1 MKQKAIAM
9 VSPEQWGACD
19 PLSKTMLE
27 DAGVKIIRNKQ
38 KRLLVEDE
46 MKELIKGCDVA
57 ICGAE
62 PMSAAVMDQAPE
74 LRFIARCAVGLDSI
88 DLNAARSRNIGVSY
102 VPGANADAVAELT
115 VSHILTLIRGVQQGD
130 RLMREGTWFRVL
142 GRSLEEL
149 TVGIIGMGRIGRRT
163 AKLLS
168 NFGAKIIAN
177 DINPDETINSQ
188 LRVEWVSKQ
197 RLINESDIICL
208 HVPKTPQT
216 INIISKE
223 ELSQMK
229 NDAFLINTAR
239 GGLVDESALYESL
252 NNGDIAGAGLDVY
265 DQEPYL
271 GGPLSKLQ
279 NVIMTCHMG
288 ANTKVSRARMEIQA
302 AECLLAFLNNDH
314 IPRIVPDSEYELQIA
329 LKNLK

>member
-1 MKQKAIAM
+1 MKHKAIAM
-9 VSPEQWGACD
+9 VSPEQWGACS
-19 PLSKTMLE
+19 PLSRSMLE
-27 DAGVKIIRNKQ
+27 DGGVKIIRNQQ
-38 KRLLVEDE
+38 KRLLVEEE
-46 MKELIKGCDVA
+46 MKELITGCDVA

-62 PMSAAVMDQAPE
+62 PMTAAVMDQAPE

-168 NFGAKIIAN
+168 SFGAKIIAN

-216 INIISKE
+216 INIIGKT

-229 NDAFLINTAR
+229 NDAFLINTA
-239 GGLVDESALYESL
+239 
-252 NNGDIAGAGLDVY
+252 
-265 DQEPYL
+265 
-271 GGPLSKLQ
+271 
-279 NVIMTCHMG
+279 
-288 ANTKVSRARMEIQA
+288 
-302 AECLLAFLNNDH
+302 
-314 IPRIVPDSEYELQIA
+314 
-329 LKNLK
+329 